1 MEKYTVIVPT
11 RDRAETLEA
20 TLRTCLRQT
29 YENFEVIV
37 SDNCSEDHTQEIV
50 SGLKD
55 SRIRYLNTGSRL
67 SMSGNFE
74 FALQHA
80 TEGFVMF
87 VGSDDGLMPD
97 AIGYVDSIVKE
108 YKVDAVSCRQ
118 ATYVWPDFPDQNIA
132 GRFVLESLRDGVEVR
147 KTDEWIKKALSFKS
161 FYCFDLPNL
170 YCGFVNRKVID
181 RAYKDGRYFR
191 SITPDAYSAFA
202 SAIFLER
209 YAFSHRPFSIAG
221 ASVKSNGAS
230 GLHPKGDIKEAVKFI
245 QENDIKLADGF
256 VNCPSFEIILAETF
270 AKLNQAFPNECSKYR
285 IDYKKMFEGALRNV
299 NSKTACE
306 VTAAI
311 SIMANNFAVDID
323 AIPRSR
329 VPEIAGLSL
338 SSPFSAIKSMLMQSN
353 KIVEIPKSTK
363 VGIKDIDDAALFA
376 HALRSLREGNE
387 FVSARGAYW
396 RRIRHVLAVLTT

>member
-50 SGLKD
+50 TGLKD
-55 SRIRYLNTGSRL
+55 PRIRYLNTGSRL

-87 VGSDDGLMPD
+87 IGSDDGLMPD
-97 AIGYVDSIVKE
+97 AIDYVNSIVNE
-108 YKVDAVSCRQ
+108 YRVDAVSCRQ
-118 ATYVWPDFPDQNIA
+118 ATYVWPDFPDEKIA
-132 GRFVLESLRDGVEVR
+132 GRLVLESLKEGVEIR
-147 KTDEWIKKALSFKS
+147 KTDDWINKALSFKS

-170 YCGFVNRKVID
+170 YCGFVHRRVID
-181 RAYKDGRYFR
+181 RACKGGQYFR

-209 YAFSHRPFSIAG
+209 YAFSYRPFSIAG
-221 ASVKSNGAS
+221 ASIKSNGAS
-230 GLHPKGDIKEAVKFI
+230 GLHPNGDKKEAEKFN
-245 QENDIKLADGF
+245 QENDIPLADGF
-256 VNCPSFEIILAETF
+256 VNCASFEIILAESF
-270 AKLNQAFPNECSKYR
+270 AKLAKAFPSECSNYR
-285 IDYKKMFEGALRNV
+285 INYQRMLEGALRNR
-299 NSKTACE
+299 NKKTAQE
-306 VTAAI
+306 VTAAA
-311 SIMANNFAVDID
+311 SVMAKNFAIDINT
-323 AIPRSR
+323 ISCGGM
-329 VPEIAGLSL
+329 PEVAGLSL
-338 SSPFSAIKSMLMQSN
+338 ENVYSAIKSIFLQGN
-353 KIVEIPKSTK
+353 KVIEIPKSTK
-363 VGIKDIDDAALFA
+363 VGIKNVDDAALFA
-376 HALRSLREGNE
+376 HALRSLRERND

-396 RRIRHVLAVLTT
+396 RRIRQVLGVLTT